1 MQDQFFMPLGK
12 EVHLICMDDVIVVGK
27 FGGFVQFGGIPAVFL
42 YSEKDD
48 LRTETLIPINQ
59 IINFEVV
66 KPKQLIL

>member
-1 MQDQFFMPLGK
+1 M
-12 EVHLICMDDVIVVGK
+12 EDVIVVGK
-27 FGGFVQFGGIPAVFL
+27 FGGFVTFGSIPAVYL
-42 YSEKDD
+42 YSEKDN